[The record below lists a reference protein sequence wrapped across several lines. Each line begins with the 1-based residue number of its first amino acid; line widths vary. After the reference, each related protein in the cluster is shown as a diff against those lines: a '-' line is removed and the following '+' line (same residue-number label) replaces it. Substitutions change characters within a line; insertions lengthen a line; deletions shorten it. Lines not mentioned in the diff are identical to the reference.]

1 MTAEHATARI
11 RRQGGTPVLKQAES
25 HAMMRA
31 EQQISHCRNG
41 ERKEHSMA
49 VKTET
54 SQGVWEQTLA
64 VVLRHADSMCRANEP
79 DDLMDRVHDLAG
91 RSGISA
97 AMDSLSEAVMQGM
110 HADDAEDVGK
120 AYCMLAVAPLTAEK
134 EHLIMEGM
142 PDRRCRTLV
151 FLRGAGLYDDTFS
164 RLFDTD
170 VIVGRGVEPGG
181 EILYDGPDV
190 SPDFIRGFLAMSRD
204 DGFGR
209 LADSGCNPVAYAVD
223 LLAFMAEG
231 GGLDE
236 DLMDRAARL
245 MRGSM
250 FGNGIKWAPLSMDEE
265 TLRESAKPLPGA
277 GKGSPAW
284 RMLMDLT
291 DNAPDPGPTADD
303 MRFLIR
309 HADFTI
315 PDGETTEGMKDKAIS
330 LAERFLSS
338 MEDAGERGAWPC
350 HLYPQSL
357 IVWALSAHDA
367 DLLKAAPEAWR
378 MLTRL
383 ENLYTDAEK
392 TARRRVEDAGMED
405 TVGIYTGSVK
415 SLLPDLADR
424 DGHVPDSVIRGKLSD
439 MIQGGYVDADT
450 GPGLL
455 VDVL

>member
-1 MTAEHATARI
+1 
-11 RRQGGTPVLKQAES
+11 
-25 HAMMRA
+25 
-31 EQQISHCRNG
+31 
-41 ERKEHSMA
+41 MA
-49 VKTET
+49 VKTGT

-64 VVLRHADSMCRANEP
+64 VVLRHADSMCRMSEP

-91 RSGISA
+91 QSGIGT
-97 AMDSLSEAVMQGM
+97 AMDGLAEAVMQGM
-110 HADDAEDVGK
+110 HMEDADDVGK
-120 AYCMLAVAPLTAEK
+120 AYCMLATAPLTAEK

-142 PDRRCRTLV
+142 PEGRCRTLV
-151 FLRGAGLYDDTFS
+151 FLRSAGLYDDTFS

-170 VIVGRGVEPGG
+170 VIVGRGVESGG

-190 SPDFIRGFLAMSRD
+190 SPDFIRDFFAMSRD
-204 DGFGR
+204 DGFDR
-209 LADSGCNPVAYAVD
+209 LADRGCNPVAYTVD

-231 GGLDE
+231 GDLGE

-250 FGNGIKWAPLSMDEE
+250 FGDGCKWAPLSMDEE

-277 GKGSPAW
+277 EKGSLAW

-291 DNAPDPGPTADD
+291 DNAPDSGPTADD

-315 PDGETTEGMKDKAIS
+315 PEGETTDGAKDKAIT
-330 LAERFLSS
+330 LVERFLSS

-383 ENLYTDAEK
+383 EGIYTDAEK
-392 TARRRVEDAGMED
+392 DARRRIQNAGMED

-415 SLLPDLADR
+415 SLLSDLTDR